1 LNATIEL
8 THVKRRTYGNA
19 IDAAAVL
26 DRSISQFNE
35 VRRRNTF
42 VFNPATGRLER
53 LSGDN
58 YKAVPIRDMH
68 LVAPSL
74 AGQRLPG
81 GVWEYDL
88 ERLRRIR
95 AGDLS
100 AAGLPSQPRNREF
113 GFDESVP
120 IPNAPE

>member
-1 LNATIEL
+1 MNATIEL
-8 THVKRRTYGNA
+8 THVKRKTYGNA

-35 VRRRNTF
+35 VRRRSTF
-42 VFNPATGRLER
+42 VFNPSKGRLER
-53 LSGDN
+53 LGGDHN
-58 YKAVPIRDMH
+58 KAVPIRDLH

-100 AAGLPSQPRNREF
+100 AVHFPSQPE
-113 GFDESVP
+113 E
-120 IPNAPE
+120 